1 MEASWTPVAIAIPV
15 FFLLVG
21 VELVVARLMG
31 REVYRTGD
39 ALGDLGCGVLQQMM
53 GVFARTLLF
62 AGYLGVYGRFRLG
75 EWTAGSV
82 GTWVVALLGVD
93 LAYYWF
99 HRTSHRVAIMWAAH
113 VVHHQSE
120 DYNLAVALR
129 QGAVQPFFSSLFYL
143 PLALIGIP
151 PLVFAISSSLN
162 TLYQFWIHTRLVGR
176 LGPLEWVF
184 NTPSHH
190 RVHHGRDPKYIDRN
204 HAGALI
210 VWDRLFGTFQPEE
223 EEPTY
228 GITHALDSYDPI
240 RAHVRPFQ
248 ELWARARQARGF
260 DKLKVWFMP
269 PGWTPA
275 GVQRTPAKPLE
286 APPFDFPVGPATGAY
301 VLAQFAPL
309 VPLTMML
316 KLFRAGPLDFKL
328 PLALLMVWTLVALAR
343 LTERRARAT
352 RFEQFRLMSLP
363 VFGVLLGRHLEAS
376 ALGLGIGAGLG
387 LLSLL
392 WLSAGRVR
400 ADPAEA
406 PAPGETAEA

>member
-21 VELVVARLMG
+21 VELLAARLMG
-31 REVYRTGD
+31 QDVYRTGD
-39 ALGDLGCGVLQQMM
+39 ALGDLGCGVLQQMV

-62 AGYLGVYGRFRLG
+62 AGYLGVYGHLRLW
-75 EWTAGSV
+75 EWSASGV
-82 GTWVVALLGVD
+82 GTWIVAILGVD
-93 LAYYWF
+93 FAYYWF
-99 HRTSHRVAIMWAAH
+99 HRTSHGVAVMWAAH

-143 PLALIGIP
+143 PLALLGIP
-151 PLVFAISSSLN
+151 PLVFAISSSFN

-176 LGPLEWVF
+176 MGPLEWVF

-210 VWDRLFGTFQPEE
+210 IWDRLFGSFQPEE

-228 GITHALDSYDPI
+228 GITHALDSYDPVT
-240 RAHVRPFQ
+240 AHLRPFQ
-248 ELWARARQARGF
+248 ELWARCRQARGF

-269 PGWTPA
+269 PGWTPP
-275 GVQRTPAKPLE
+275 GVDWAPAKALD
-286 APPFDFPVGPATGAY
+286 APPFDFPVGPARGAY

-316 KLFRAGPLDFKL
+316 KVFRAGPMDFKL
-328 PLALLMVWTLVALAR
+328 PLAALMVWTLVAVAGLVEQR
-343 LTERRARAT
+343 SWAT
-352 RFEQFRLMSLP
+352 RFEQLRLLSLP
-363 VFGVLLGRHLEAS
+363 VFGALLGRQLEAT
-376 ALGLGIGAGLG
+376 AMGLGLGAGMG

-392 WLSAGRVR
+392 WLSAPRVR
-400 ADPAEA
+400 AA
-406 PAPGETAEA
+406 PAPASGPVETAEA